1 MARFGDALMDDD
13 TLEIVLHPGKVFE
26 LQERELEV
34 RVYLQTAVVDILKTL
49 QHKSKV
55 RRETV
60 QLNVFLRTH
69 LLVTVV
75 AVVGVLIL
83 QDLRLEIVV
92 DWILQ
97 PLKTLYLNTETREIL
112 LFLGLVLAVQTLNH
126 WSLLSVEESLNE
138 VLPRRQKGFNAI
150 EKYVSKLIH
159 VHLDI

>member
-92 DWILQ
+92 D
-97 PLKTLYLNTETREIL
+97 
-112 LFLGLVLAVQTLNH
+112 
-126 WSLLSVEESLNE
+126 
-138 VLPRRQKGFNAI
+138 
-150 EKYVSKLIH
+150 
-159 VHLDI
+159 